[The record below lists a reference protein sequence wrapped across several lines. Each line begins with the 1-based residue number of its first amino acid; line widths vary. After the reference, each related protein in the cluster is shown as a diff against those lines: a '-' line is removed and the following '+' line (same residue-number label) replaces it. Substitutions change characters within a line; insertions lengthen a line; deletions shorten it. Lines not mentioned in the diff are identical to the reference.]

1 VAQKV
6 AQAGHD
12 NLERFMEP
20 YPHLAENF
28 SRVANPQ
35 MLNPSKVNQLYC
47 GDNLQILRENIADG
61 SFNHIYLGPPRGQL
75 QAIKRSSSQMQPAR
89 HHDDESKIL

>member
-6 AQAGHD
+6 AQAAHD

-20 YPHLAENF
+20 YPHFAESF

-35 MLNPSKVNQLYC
+35 MLNSSKVNQLYC
-47 GDNLQILRENIADG
+47 GDNLQILWENIADR

-75 QAIKRSSSQMQPAR
+75 QAIKRSPSQTQPAR
-89 HHDDESKIL
+89 HHDDE